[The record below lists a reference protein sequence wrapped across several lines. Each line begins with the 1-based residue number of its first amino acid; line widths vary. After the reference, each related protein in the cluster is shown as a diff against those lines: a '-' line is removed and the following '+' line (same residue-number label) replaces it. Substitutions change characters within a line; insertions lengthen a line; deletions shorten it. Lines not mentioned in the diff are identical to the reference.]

1 MEYLSSVTPKNTC
14 KLLGVHFRTLHNWD
28 AKGYI
33 TSIRTP
39 GNKRLYN
46 VKKYMEDYGIELK
59 EVIKKRKI
67 CYCRVSSVGQR
78 DDLQRQIEYM
88 KDLYPSYEIMYDI
101 GSGLNFKRKNLKKI
115 INLAIANQIDEIVI
129 AYKDRLCRFGY
140 DLI

>member
-1 MEYLSSVTPKNTC
+1 
-14 KLLGVHFRTLHNWD
+14 
-28 AKGYI
+28 
-33 TSIRTP
+33 
-39 GNKRLYN
+39 
-46 VKKYMEDYGIELK
+46 MEDYGIELK

-88 KDLYPSYEIMYDI
+88 KELYPSYEIMYDI